1 MHADG
6 GSGLK
11 RGIRSLELDGSY
23 LDQACDG
30 AEGEVLRRE
39 PARGDDPEDWV
50 VGCFIGEASEA
61 VGEVDEDGMVVA
73 VELFLHVIEEGFE
86 AGAATADGFFE
97 VVMLG
102 SEWSVQGGIG
112 VVEFAVDLRVEPKDF
127 SNLAEECSEFL
138 VADGTAGIDGDAD

>member
-39 PARGDDPEDWV
+39 PARGDDPEDRMF
-50 VGCFIGEASEA
+50 GCFFGEASKA
-61 VGEVDEDGMVVA
+61 VGEVDEDGVVVA
-73 VELFLHVIEEGFE
+73 VELFHHVAEEWFE

-97 VVMLG
+97 VFMVG
-102 SEWSVQGGIG
+102 GEGAVQGGIG
-112 VVEFAVDLRVEPKDF
+112 VVKFAVNLWVELEDF
-127 SNLAEECSEFL
+127 ADLAEEARELF
-138 VADGTAGIDGDAD
+138 VGDRAAGIDGDAD